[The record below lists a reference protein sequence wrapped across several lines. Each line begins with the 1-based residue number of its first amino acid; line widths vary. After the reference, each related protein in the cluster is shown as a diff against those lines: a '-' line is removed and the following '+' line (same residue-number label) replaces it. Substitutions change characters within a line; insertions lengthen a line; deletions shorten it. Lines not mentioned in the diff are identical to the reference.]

1 MIFFN
6 IYDAVF
12 KKLIM
17 IVRGLD
23 HDRIFSNFTQIKFFN
38 ISITWNLINYALYNS
53 VVNIFNLSYFNE
65 KLFCTYRTLRNKI
78 VTIRSPRKWRIQ
90 RYLDQTWA
98 IKSKTIM
105 AIFTKQKMS
114 FYFFFIPSITL
125 SNRAWGHNLVQTQ
138 GGNWSAYI

>member
-1 MIFFN
+1 MIFQ
-6 IYDAVF
+6 
-12 KKLIM
+12 L
-17 IVRGLD
+17 
-23 HDRIFSNFTQIKFFN
+23 HETSFT
-38 ISITWNLINYALYNS
+38 YALYDS

-90 RYLDQTWA
+90 RYLDQTWG

-105 AIFTKQKMS
+105 AVFTKQKMS

-125 SNRAWGHNLVQTQ
+125 SNRAWGHNPGQPQ
-138 GGNWSAYI
+138 GGNWSAYISILYSWTTLQVTPTTIWKSIIGCNFVV